1 MLKILQGFSSKKTTK
16 EAIEENYEQI
26 KQSNIKYVMFFAS
39 NQYDFTEIASSF
51 KQYFPDNDVVG
62 CTTAGEISNHCLTE
76 HSLVSFS
83 IASDDFNVA
92 SILLENI
99 SEYPIL
105 YHERINEALKSLKID
120 PKLVAK
126 QKNLFGITLMDGLSA
141 GEEKALSVIN
151 AVIGDNNLPLIG
163 ASAGD
168 GLDFKETK
176 IALNGVVYTDVAL
189 ISFVKTGHQ
198 FYIYKEN
205 IFKPMGK
212 QMVVTKADVAKR
224 TVYEFDNKPA
234 AKCYAEKLN
243 IREDQ
248 LSQYFAKNPLGRR
261 LDEKIW
267 ITSPFNI
274 NPDKSIEFYCRV
286 LTNSVLEILE
296 PNNPL
301 EVIQETKSIIKENVR
316 AIKGMLVF
324 NCILRRLQFDKEN
337 IGKQIIG
344 PLCELGPI
352 TGFSSYGEQLDSTH
366 LNQTMVV
373 LTLGE

>member
-1 MLKILQGFSSKKTTK
+1 MLKILQGFSSKKATM
-16 EAIEENYEQI
+16 EALKENYEQI
-26 KQSNIKYVMFFAS
+26 KQPNIKYVMFFAS
-39 NQYDFTEIASSF
+39 NQYDFDEIASRF
-51 KQYFPDNDVVG
+51 NHYFPDHDVVG

-76 HSLVSFS
+76 YSLVSFS

-105 YHERINEALKSLKID
+105 YHERIIEALKSLNID
-120 PKLVAK
+120 PKMADK
-126 QKNLFGITLMDGLSA
+126 QKQVFGITLMDGLSA
-141 GEEKALSVIN
+141 GEEKALSVIS
-151 AVIGDNNLPLIG
+151 AVLGDNSIPLIG

-176 IALNGVVYTDVAL
+176 IALNGIVYRDVAL
-189 ISFVKTGHQ
+189 ISFIKTGHQ
-198 FYIYKEN
+198 FFIYKEN
-205 IFKPMGK
+205 IFKPLGK

-224 TVYEFDNKPA
+224 TIYEFDNKPA
-234 AKCYAEKLN
+234 VRCYAEKLN

-248 LSQYFAKNPLGRR
+248 LSQYFTKNPLGRR
-261 LDEKIW
+261 LDDKIW

-301 EVIQETKSIIKENVR
+301 EVIQETKRVIKENVSD
-316 AIKGMLVF
+316 IKGMLVF

-337 IGKQIIG
+337 IGKEIIG
-344 PLCELGPI
+344 ALCELGPA
-352 TGFSSYGEQLDSTH
+352 TGFSSYGEQLDHTH

>member
-1 MLKILQGFSSKKTTK
+1 MLKILQGFSSKKTTI
-16 EAIEENYEQI
+16 EAIKENYEQI
-26 KQSNIKYVMFFAS
+26 KQSNVKYVMFFAS
-39 NQYDFTEIASSF
+39 NQYDFDEIASVF
-51 KQYFPDNDVVG
+51 KAYFPEHDVVG
-62 CTTAGEISNHCLTE
+62 CTTAGEISNQCLTE
-76 HSLVSFS
+76 HSLVSLS
-83 IASDDFNVA
+83 IASDDFHVA
-92 SILLENI
+92 SIMLENI

-105 YHERINEALKSLKID
+105 YHDRINEALKLLKVD
-120 PKLVAK
+120 PKTVAK

-151 AVIGDNNLPLIG
+151 GVLGDNNLPLIG

-176 IALNGVVYTDVAL
+176 IALNGVVYSNAAL
-189 ISFVKTGHQ
+189 ISFIKTGHP
-198 FYIYKEN
+198 FFIYKEN

-243 IREDQ
+243 IRADQ

-274 NPDKSIEFYCRV
+274 NPDQSIEFYCRV

-301 EVIQETKSIIKENVR
+301 EVIQETKRVIKENVR
-316 AIKGMLVF
+316 NIKGLLVF

-344 PLCELGPI
+344 PLCELGPV